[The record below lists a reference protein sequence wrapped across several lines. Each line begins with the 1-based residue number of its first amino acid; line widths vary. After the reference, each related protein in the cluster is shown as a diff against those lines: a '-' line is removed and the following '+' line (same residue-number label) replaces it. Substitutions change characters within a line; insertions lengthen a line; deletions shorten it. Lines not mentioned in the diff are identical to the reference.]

1 VPQHSLVTSEL
12 SCLLSI
18 YLFLISNKQFALVSN
33 GKLVCIF
40 HDELG
45 MAESIAKAGL
55 VSVSQQLYKRIKE
68 AQPALIKKQLTASMI
83 STTFLVLLLHT

>member
-1 VPQHSLVTSEL
+1 MFTVNLFFKSPTSNF
-12 SCLLSI
+12 S
-18 YLFLISNKQFALVSN
+18 LVSN
-33 GKLVCIF
+33 EKLVCIF

-68 AQPALIKKQLTASMI
+68 AQPRHL
-83 STTFLVLLLHT
+83 